1 MEQVGPEQIA
11 VMSGLVVSAV
21 VWLAKWLFPKFDYAV
36 TLYKFGPVV
45 VANVLTVGF
54 AKGWT
59 GGVDLIW
66 QMLWAVV
73 TALIAYRQIGQ
84 PLLNSLREDCAY
96 AIGEAL
102 LKELKDEEA
111 DPGC

>member
-1 MEQVGPEQIA
+1 MGQVGPEQIA
-11 VMSGLVVSAV
+11 VLAGLVVSAV
-21 VWLAKWLFPKFDYAV
+21 VWLAKWLFPRFDEAA

-45 VANVLTVGF
+45 VGSILSVGF
-54 AKGWT
+54 AKGWS
-59 GGVDLIW
+59 GGADLVW
-66 QMLWAVV
+66 QMLWAAL
-73 TALIAYRQIGQ
+73 TALLAYKQVGQ

>member
-11 VMSGLVVSAV
+11 VLSGLVVSAV
-21 VWLAKWLFPKFDYAV
+21 VWLAKLWFPKFDDAA

-73 TALIAYRQIGQ
+73 AALLAYSQIGH
-84 PLLNSLREDCAY
+84 PLLQSVRGDRWQKYYLEDY
-96 AIGEAL
+96 DDIE
-102 LKELKDEEA
+102 EDE
-111 DPGC
+111 PGC